1 MFSIASV
8 AVDEPA
14 PEVEEPAPEVA
25 QVEEKP
31 AEDVV
36 AAPHDAPKVS
46 AHPASHEKDHRHS
59 GNGQKPEHKEKPAW
73 GRVTK
78 ADLNGT
84 PDVKG
89 TLATSSTFFQPGS
102 GGPKWD

>member
-31 AEDVV
+31 VI
-36 AAPHDAPKVS
+36 AAPHDTPKVS
-46 AHPASHEKDHRHS
+46 AHLASHHRHS